1 LETIL
6 FRRTNTDRLL
16 LNIIKIIFDNP
27 YYIIFDN
34 VLSRFNEDIVEMIIE
49 LCRKNNITIILLEQ
63 NNIKNKKIDYIIN
76 LDEETEYKN
85 KICY

>member
-1 LETIL
+1 METIL